1 MTTKPAP
8 ERPDWL
14 VPDAPVVVYS
24 DDPRNPIAV
33 RTTIVSI
40 AKTSFKIAHKHFS
53 DNRFRISDQAY
64 HSPGMWGHS
73 YYVVPV
79 DGVKARTA
87 ANGAVLIAALQAV
100 EYED

>member
-24 DDPRNPIAV
+24 DDPRNP
-33 RTTIVSI
+33 
-40 AKTSFKIAHKHFS
+40 
-53 DNRFRISDQAY
+53 QAY
-64 HSPGMWGHS
+64 HRPGVWGHS
-73 YYVVPV
+73 YYVAPA
-79 DGVKARTA
+79 DGVKVREILDAVRRRELMSAARTACDNWSHDHTA
-87 ANGAVLIAALQAV
+87 ANGAALIAALQAV